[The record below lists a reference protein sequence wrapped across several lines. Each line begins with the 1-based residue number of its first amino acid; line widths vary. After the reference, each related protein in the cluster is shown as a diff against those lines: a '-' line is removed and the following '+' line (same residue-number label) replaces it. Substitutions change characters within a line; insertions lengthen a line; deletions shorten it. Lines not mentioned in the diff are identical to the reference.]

1 MTRGA
6 WMCSRQYDDGLKIWF
21 APREN
26 EKPFTDSERAQKW
39 RLSLA
44 SLLFFTVLLSDHL
57 WFCAEA
63 KFTGTGEK
71 EQQQPPEKPEPAEQ
85 ELLAGMGEPAPPA
98 PPAPRLLAPPSPSLP
113 PSPSSS
119 SSSSSGSQN
128 NDTEP
133 RHGKAVFLGN
143 STARPVETCHL
154 QSSSSGQCFSVGD
167 AEAVCR
173 RRGGPGR
180 PRGSGQSPAPGWD
193 LTDFYLSFCN
203 SYTLWELFAGLSNPD
218 TLNCSL
224 DVVLKGEGSCS
235 QCVQA
240 YQRYDQHAQEKY
252 EEFEVMLQKYLQ
264 SDEYSVKSCPEDCKT
279 VYKAW
284 LCSQYFEVTQFH
296 CSNRIP
302 CKQYC
307 LEVQTRCPFILP
319 DNDDVIYGGLSS
331 FICTGLY
338 ENYPTNA
345 EPECCDVR
353 WGLLS
358 DHQSKGTIKTS
369 GSTMCHRTSLTVS
382 SASRLCNS
390 RLKLCVLVLILLHT
404 VLTVSAA
411 QNSTGLGFGGI
422 TTLED
427 NSTNEE

>member
-1 MTRGA
+1 MSLFTPRG
-6 WMCSRQYDDGLKIWF
+6 CGVCLSGISQ
-21 APREN
+21 
-26 EKPFTDSERAQKW
+26 EKLMPW
-39 RLSLA
+39 
-44 SLLFFTVLLSDHL
+44 
-57 WFCAEA
+57 
-63 KFTGTGEK
+63 
-71 EQQQPPEKPEPAEQ
+71 
-85 ELLAGMGEPAPPA
+85 
-98 PPAPRLLAPPSPSLP
+98 
-113 PSPSSS
+113 
-119 SSSSSGSQN
+119 QN
-128 NDTEP
+128 RNPD
-133 RHGKAVFLGN
+133 RV
-143 STARPVETCHL
+143 L
-154 QSSSSGQCFSVGD
+154 QSLVPCKEADATALIRSHCTSWSSCFLRHD
-167 AEAVCR
+167 
-173 RRGGPGR
+173 
-180 PRGSGQSPAPGWD
+180 
-193 LTDFYLSFCN
+193 
-203 SYTLWELFAGLSNPD
+203 
-218 TLNCSL
+218 
-224 DVVLKGEGSCS
+224 
-235 QCVQA
+235 
-240 YQRYDQHAQEKY
+240 
-252 EEFEVMLQKYLQ
+252 
-264 SDEYSVKSCPEDCKT
+264 T

-390 RLKLCVLVLILLHT
+390 RLKLCILVLILLHT

>member
-1 MTRGA
+1 
-6 WMCSRQYDDGLKIWF
+6 
-21 APREN
+21 
-26 EKPFTDSERAQKW
+26 
-39 RLSLA
+39 
-44 SLLFFTVLLSDHL
+44 
-57 WFCAEA
+57 
-63 KFTGTGEK
+63 
-71 EQQQPPEKPEPAEQ
+71 
-85 ELLAGMGEPAPPA
+85 
-98 PPAPRLLAPPSPSLP
+98 
-113 PSPSSS
+113 
-119 SSSSSGSQN
+119 
-128 NDTEP
+128 
-133 RHGKAVFLGN
+133 
-143 STARPVETCHL
+143 
-154 QSSSSGQCFSVGD
+154 
-167 AEAVCR
+167 
-173 RRGGPGR
+173 
-180 PRGSGQSPAPGWD
+180 
-193 LTDFYLSFCN
+193 
-203 SYTLWELFAGLSNPD
+203 
-218 TLNCSL
+218 
-224 DVVLKGEGSCS
+224 
-235 QCVQA
+235 
-240 YQRYDQHAQEKY
+240 
-252 EEFEVMLQKYLQ
+252 
-264 SDEYSVKSCPEDCKT
+264 

-369 GSTMCHRTSLTVS
+369 GSKMCHRTSLTVS

-411 QNSTGLGFGGI
+411 QNSTGLSFGGI

>member
-71 EQQQPPEKPEPAEQ
+71 EQPPPEKPEPAEP
-85 ELLAGMGEPAPPA
+85 ELLAGMGEPA

-113 PSPSSS
+113 PSPGGGGGGGGGGRT
-119 SSSSSGSQN
+119 SG
-128 NDTEP
+128 TAEP
-133 RHGKAVFLGN
+133 RHGKAAFLGN
-143 STARPVETCHL
+143 STARPPETCPPP
-154 QSSSSGQCFSVGD
+154 SSAAGQCFSVGD

-180 PRGSGQSPAPGWD
+180 PRGAGQSPAPGWD

-224 DVVLKGEGSCS
+224 DVVLRGGGSCS

-358 DHQSKGTIKTS
+358 DHQSKGTIKSS